1 MTDPFAV
8 LGVERTATPEQI
20 KTAYRKL
27 AMTWHPDRNPGDKAA
42 EAKFKEI
49 NAAYEKL
56 KNPDRRPNAQSSDR
70 ANAGGFEFHFGGDMP
85 FGFEQFFR
93 QGDDFP
99 FGARGRPRN
108 HDVSIHC
115 TISLEQ
121 AMTGVESAT
130 MEIETRA
137 GRRTVIV
144 AIPAGADNGMRLRV
158 TGEGERQFTDLPPGD
173 LYVHIAVAQHARF
186 ERYAQNLAVRLTVDG
201 FTAMLGGSVE
211 VDLLGGG
218 SVMLEVPTGVQPG
231 QRLRITGHGM
241 PIYGSDQRGD
251 LLAIVEVRTPT
262 LTEAQRV
269 LIETAAG
276 LAAKEA

>member
-1 MTDPFAV
+1 MTDSFAV

-20 KTAYRKL
+20 KDAYRKL
-27 AMTWHPDRNPGDKAA
+27 AMQWHPDRNPGDKAA
-42 EAKFKEI
+42 EAKFIEI
-49 NAAYEKL
+49 KAAYEDL
-56 KNPDRRPNAQSSDR
+56 KNPGRRTQSRER

-85 FGFEQFFR
+85 FGFEEFFR
-93 QGDDFP
+93 AGGFQQQ
-99 FGARGRPRN
+99 RRN
-108 HDVSIHC
+108 QDVSVHC

-121 AMTGVESAT
+121 AMTGVESAS

-173 LYVHIAVAQHARF
+173 LYVHIAVAQHERF
-186 ERYAQNLAVRLTVDG
+186 ERYAQNLAVRLSVDG
-201 FTAMLGGSVE
+201 FMAMLGGSIE

-218 SVMLEVPTGVQPG
+218 TVMVEVPVGVQSG
-231 QRLRITGHGM
+231 QRLRITGRGM
-241 PIYGSDQRGD
+241 PVYGADRRGD

-269 LIETAAG
+269 LVETAAG

>member
-1 MTDPFAV
+1 MTDSFAV

-20 KTAYRKL
+20 KAAYRKL
-27 AMTWHPDRNPGDKAA
+27 AMTYHPDRNPGDKAA

-49 NAAYEKL
+49 NAAYEDL
-56 KNPDRRPNAQSSDR
+56 KNPGRRSNAQSRDR
-70 ANAGGFEFHFGGDMP
+70 AGASGFEFHFGGDMP
-85 FGFEQFFR
+85 FGFEEFFR
-93 QGDDFP
+93 GGGFQQQ
-99 FGARGRPRN
+99 RRN
-108 HDVSIHC
+108 QDVSIHC

-121 AMTGVESAT
+121 ALTGVESAA

-144 AIPAGADNGMRLRV
+144 TIPAGADNGMRLRV
-158 TGEGERQFTDLPPGD
+158 TGEGDRQFSDLPPGD

-186 ERYAQNLAVRLTVDG
+186 ERYAQNLAVRLSVDG
-201 FTAMLGGSVE
+201 FMAMLGGSIE

-218 SVMLEVPTGVQPG
+218 TVMLDVPAGVQPG

-241 PIYGSDQRGD
+241 PVYGADRRGD
-251 LLAIVEVRTPT
+251 LLAIVDVRTPT

-269 LIETAAG
+269 LVETAAS